1 MLFSRSSSFSLIQVN
16 VDIKIKSKER
26 IGFLICCYLFFSKSP
41 SGYAIYRRNAQV
53 LEMQNLYPA
62 YMKGWTYVLT
72 PYGRFCQ
79 NQNFLEAFI
88 TKFSLQWCAATHALR
103 EREHRYNVGIPRA
116 LNKSLRLS
124 LRL

>member
-1 MLFSRSSSFSLIQVN
+1 MLFSRSSSFSVIHVN

-26 IGFLICCYLFFSKSP
+26 IGFVVVICFFSKSP
-41 SGYAIYRRNAQV
+41 SGYAIYRRNARV

-62 YMKGWTYVLT
+62 YMEGWTYVRS

-79 NQNFLEAFI
+79 NQDFLDAFI
-88 TKFSLQWCAATHALR
+88 TKFSLPWCSATHASR
-103 EREHRYNVGIPRA
+103 AREHRYNVGIPRA
-116 LNKSLRLS
+116 LSKSLRLS